1 MHSKW
6 DQSVLVLCLMYPLFE
21 VFSKDRECKTKVY
34 IFLPLWEQLL
44 LHNVLIPLSEKKRKQ
59 KDLGFLFESC
69 CCIVNTRPAADSW
82 LELEK
87 KERLKGRSA
96 LYGINLKKVDGPHV
110 NTVTSPVLMDNHT
123 PGKVSPTDSDWQ
135 IQEAV
140 LLQCWMASPHNTGGV
155 IRSCQSNMR
164 QLTMTSLAARE
175 WARLLMCI
183 HWANGTTEAALRK
196 QCTHM

>member
-44 LHNVLIPLSEKKRKQ
+44 LHNLSIPLSEKRESRKTWVFFFFFVWIMLLHCQ
-59 KDLGFLFESC
+59 YKASSLFLARLTEL
-69 CCIVNTRPAADSW
+69 SW
-82 LELEK
+82 REGK
-87 KERLKGRSA
+87 KGRLKGQSG
-96 LYGINLKKVDGPHV
+96 LYGINLEEVDGPHV
-110 NTVTSPVLMDNHT
+110 NTVSSPVLMDNHT

-135 IQEAV
+135 MEEAV
-140 LLQCWMASPHNTGGV
+140 LLQCWMASPHNTRGV

-164 QLTMTSLAARE
+164 
-175 WARLLMCI
+175 
-183 HWANGTTEAALRK
+183 
-196 QCTHM
+196 